1 LFDLSF
7 LFILPGLK
15 GRSAGMKT
23 IREALL
29 GIIADLDVIFETLK
43 SLGKDMEATIP
54 QVVVDEYY
62 KILLATERLRESI
75 RFLKEI
81 AGETKNV
88 SPIT

>member
-1 LFDLSF
+1 
-7 LFILPGLK
+7 
-15 GRSAGMKT
+15 
-23 IREALL
+23 
-29 GIIADLDVIFETLK
+29 
-43 SLGKDMEATIP
+43 MEATIP